1 MKVITMEK
9 SLDIKLKKTVQ
20 GNYKPS
26 DFIIA
31 DAKDGDMG
39 GGITAFG
46 HVPEDPSRSKS
57 YTGHLEDM
65 REMTT
70 SKLID
75 VMLMSVSG
83 AERLVND
90 EVFKNSSV
98 TPAVRLNDTSDIWGP
113 RGSKYKIHPAQNFR
127 SARIDKVIPLVD
139 LGLYSITFS
148 NDLKSD
154 LASLNEFHSFLDN
167 ISGKNLR
174 YFLEVFNP
182 QIDIGIDK
190 ENLPGYVNDSI
201 VRSLAGLTK
210 EDSPLFLKMPFNGPK
225 AMEELCQYDPGNL
238 IVGVLGG
245 GIGTTRDTFELI
257 RQSEKYG
264 ARIAL
269 FGRKILFAEV
279 PKLIVTMMRAVV
291 QGEMSTE
298 EAVKM
303 YHSQITE
310 MGISPKL
317 SLEDD
322 LKITDPVLLN
332 DI

>member
-1 MKVITMEK
+1 MKVNKMEK
-9 SLDIKLKKTVQ
+9 SLDIKLEKTRQ
-20 GNYKPS
+20 GKYKPS

-46 HVPEDPSRSKS
+46 KLQEDPSRSIS
-57 YTGHLEDM
+57 FTHHLKAM
-65 REMTT
+65 REMTS

-113 RGSKYKIHPAQNFR
+113 RGSKYNIHPAQNFR
-127 SARIDKVIPLVD
+127 SARIDKVVKLVD

-154 LASLNEFHSFLDN
+154 LASLNEFHGFLND

-182 QIDIGIDK
+182 QIDIGIDQ
-190 ENLPGYVNDSI
+190 ENLPGYVNDCI

-210 EDSPLFLKMPFNGPK
+210 EDSPLFLKIPFNGPK
-225 AMEELCQYDPGNL
+225 AMEEICQYNPGHL

-264 ARIAL
+264 ARVAL
-269 FGRKILFAEV
+269 FGRKILFAEA

-303 YHSQITE
+303 YHSQLTK
-310 MGISPKL
+310 MKISAKL
-317 SLEDD
+317 TLEKD
-322 LKITDPVLLN
+322 LKVTDPVLKH

>member
-1 MKVITMEK
+1 MGK
-9 SLDIKLKKTVQ
+9 SLDIKLEKTRQ
-20 GNYKPS
+20 GKYKPS

-46 HVPEDPSRSKS
+46 KLQEDPSRSIS
-57 YTGHLEDM
+57 FTHHLKAM
-65 REMTT
+65 REMTS

-98 TPAVRLNDTSDIWGP
+98 TPAVRLNDASDIWGP

-127 SARIDKVIPLVD
+127 SARIDKVVKLVD

-154 LASLNEFHSFLDN
+154 LASLNEFHGFLND

-182 QIDIGIDK
+182 QIDIGIDQ
-190 ENLPGYVNDSI
+190 ENLPGFVNDCI

-210 EDSPLFLKMPFNGPK
+210 EDSPLFLKIPFNGPK
-225 AMEELCQYDPGNL
+225 AMEEICQYNPGHL

-264 ARIAL
+264 ARVAL
-269 FGRKILFAEV
+269 FGRKILFAEA

-303 YHSQITE
+303 YHSQLTK
-310 MGISPKL
+310 MKISPKL
-317 SLEDD
+317 TLEKD
-322 LKITDPVLLN
+322 LKVTDLVLKH

>member
-1 MKVITMEK
+1 MEK
-9 SLDIKLKKTVQ
+9 SLDIKLEKTRQ
-20 GNYKPS
+20 GKYKPS

-46 HVPEDPSRSKS
+46 KLQEDPSRSIS
-57 YTGHLEDM
+57 FTHHLKAM
-65 REMTT
+65 REMTS

-127 SARIDKVIPLVD
+127 SARIDKVVKLVD

-210 EDSPLFLKMPFNGPK
+210 EDSPLFLKIPFNGPK

-264 ARIAL
+264 ARVAL

>member
-1 MKVITMEK
+1 MKVNKMEK
-9 SLDIKLKKTVQ
+9 SLDIKLEKTRQ
-20 GNYKPS
+20 GKYKPS

-46 HVPEDPSRSKS
+46 KLQEDPSRSIS
-57 YTGHLEDM
+57 FTHHLKAM
-65 REMTT
+65 REMTS

-98 TPAVRLNDTSDIWGP
+98 TPAVRLDDTSDIWGP

-127 SARIDKVIPLVD
+127 SARIDKVVKLVD

-154 LASLNEFHSFLDN
+154 LASLNEFHGFLND

-182 QIDIGIDK
+182 QIDIGIGQ
-190 ENLPGYVNDSI
+190 ENLPGYVNDCI

-210 EDSPLFLKMPFNGPK
+210 EDSPLFLKIPFNGPK
-225 AMEELCQYDPGNL
+225 AMEEICQYNPGHL

-264 ARIAL
+264 ARVAL
-269 FGRKILFAEV
+269 FGRKILFAEA

-303 YHSQITE
+303 YHSQLTK
-310 MGISPKL
+310 MKISPKL
-317 SLEDD
+317 TLEKD
-322 LKITDPVLLN
+322 LKVTDPVLKH